1 MLKLNLDIKET
12 DAKGEKWHDAPWTG
26 KFVKKYQMHFKSGST
41 KPQVGE
47 TLTGASSGTT
57 AKVASVSVCSGSW
70 SGGDAAGTITF
81 TSAGSDEFES
91 GEQINGSV
99 GGNNMLTCVSSVYA
113 GYGLLH
119 PMSNMTKRDGKWWTS
134 ELYNWY
140 YRKRDES
147 DMDIDIS
154 ETERGKE
161 EL

>member
-70 SGGDAAGTITF
+70 TNGDAAGTITF
-81 TSAGSDEFES
+81 TSAGSDEFEG

-99 GGNNMLTCVSSVYA
+99 GGNNILTCVSSVYA

-119 PMSNMTKRDGKWWTS
+119 PQSFIIGIIASVMRAIWILTFQKPR
-134 ELYNWY
+134 E
-140 YRKRDES
+140 
-147 DMDIDIS
+147 
-154 ETERGKE
+154 ERRNYE
-161 EL
+161 RFNS